1 MEYFSL
7 KRSSAVERGQPNLSS
22 KVYVRSTR
30 SGKVQKIVREL
41 YLRQDI
47 PCSSNLCRACLD
59 IAPTDYSKKGWV
71 YQFHVTTKLTQA
83 VAPFVLSDTPA
94 GSKNFPNG
102 QYLVPDTNAFL
113 TGMDLFE
120 VETAFH
126 DVIVLQTVLE
136 EVKNRSLPLYHR
148 LIALTK
154 NEGKRFYVFFNE
166 FRQETH
172 VARDTGETIN
182 DRNDRAVRKAVE
194 WYNQHLTE
202 AVAAKS
208 KKAMRVP
215 SVVMITD
222 DRDNLRKAKAESIP
236 ALTRL
241 YFCLFEKT
249 YTNTDSIRLCIRT
262 GEFGRTVGHDQ
273 CCTGAA
279 RS

>member
-1 MEYFSL
+1 M
-7 KRSSAVERGQPNLSS
+7 
-22 KVYVRSTR
+22 
-30 SGKVQKIVREL
+30 
-41 YLRQDI
+41 
-47 PCSSNLCRACLD
+47 
-59 IAPTDYSKKGWV
+59 
-71 YQFHVTTKLTQA
+71 TTKLTRA

-120 VETAFH
+120 IETAFH

-172 VARDTGETIN
+172 VARDAGETIN
-182 DRNDRAVRKAVE
+182 DRNDHAVRKAVE

-208 KKAMRVP
+208 KKARRVP

-222 DRDNLRKAKAESIP
+222 DRDNLRKAKAEGVP
-236 ALTRL
+236 ALT
-241 YFCLFEKT
+241 CT
-249 YTNTDSIRLCIRT
+249 YYDP
-262 GEFGRTVGHDQ
+262 
-273 CCTGAA
+273 
-279 RS
+279 

>member
-1 MEYFSL
+1 L
-7 KRSSAVERGQPNLSS
+7 KRSSVQDRGQPNLSS

-30 SGKVQKIVREL
+30 SGKVQKIVREV
-41 YLRQDI
+41 YLRKDI
-47 PCSSNLCRACLD
+47 PCSSNLCRSCFE
-59 IAPTDYSKKGWV
+59 IAPTDYAKKGTSSAHISRDQV
-71 YQFHVTTKLTQA
+71 KLTFL

-94 GSKNFPNG
+94 GSKAFPNG

-120 VETAFH
+120 IETAFH

-166 FRQETH
+166 FRQETY
-172 VARDTGETIN
+172 VPRDAGETIN
-182 DRNDRAVRKAVE
+182 DRNDRAVRKAVQ
-194 WYNQHLTE
+194 WYNQHLAE

-208 KKAMRVP
+208 KKAKRVP

-222 DRDNLRKAKAESIP
+222 DRDCLRKAKADDIP
-236 ALTRL
+236 AMTRMRNPL
-241 YFCLFEKT
+241 RSD
-249 YTNTDSIRLCIRT
+249 YTANSSS
-262 GEFGRTVGHDQ
+262 F
-273 CCTGAA
+273 
-279 RS
+279 